1 MKTEIAQK
9 IYRIYEE
16 EKGESIVGVIPSGV
30 LSAIVGYDKDGP
42 KSVYFVPR
50 DTKDNLRINPERTRE
65 EVVSVVNA
73 LEKALER

>member
-1 MKTEIAQK
+1 
-9 IYRIYEE
+9 
-16 EKGESIVGVIPSGV
+16 
-30 LSAIVGYDKDGP
+30 
-42 KSVYFVPR
+42 VPR